1 LDWTGRTG
9 SNRKKKKKETL
20 PDYHASTRRSNSVF
34 LAAKEIE
41 GREKKGG
48 PRKEE
53 YRRGPV
59 NCGLKRGESLD
70 GAFKGD
76 GGGEEEEDEVGGRAV
91 GAGEAESTSAVPVA
105 CTATFP
111 GSGLCCVL
119 GGHGLDHWTDGTG
132 THAASP
138 SCVDGQ
144 DRPLRLAYPF
154 LRFLVTT

>member
-1 LDWTGRTG
+1 M
-9 SNRKKKKKETL
+9 
-20 PDYHASTRRSNSVF
+20 
-34 LAAKEIE
+34 
-41 GREKKGG
+41 
-48 PRKEE
+48 
-53 YRRGPV
+53 

-91 GAGEAESTSAVPVA
+91 GAGEAESASAVPVA

-111 GSGLCCVL
+111 GSGL

-144 DRPLRLAYPF
+144 DRPLRHIHSIPPLSGNDRNGPF
-154 LRFLVTT
+154 WNVLLL